1 MYTAKILR
9 KTADKQLKKLYVD
22 IAYHLD
28 GGVEP
33 EATET
38 KEFGI
43 EASLTDIARH
53 AKAQIARLEKADA
66 NLASIVVGD
75 IDLALAVDVVPTQA
89 ELDKQEWFRDFGR
102 LEQVQRLIDL
112 GVLTGSETAVV
123 NLRNKV
129 KTNFKAT
136 YVADM

>member
-9 KTADKQLKKLYVD
+9 PTSNKQLKKLYVD

-28 GGVEP
+28 GDVEP

-43 EASLTDIARH
+43 EASMADIARH
-53 AKAQIARLEKADA
+53 AKREIKRLEQADA
-66 NLASIVVGD
+66 NLATIVVGD
-75 IDLALAVDVVPTQA
+75 IDLTGVEDVPPTAA
-89 ELDKQEWFRDFGR
+89 ELAKQEWFRDFGR
-102 LEQVQRLIDL
+102 LERVQQLIDL

-129 KTNFKAT
+129 KANFKAT

>member
-9 KTADKQLKKLYVD
+9 RTADKQLKKLYVD

-28 GGVEP
+28 GGVTP

-66 NLASIVVGD
+66 NIAAIVEGD
-75 IDLALAVDVVPTQA
+75 IDLTLAVDVVPTA
-89 ELDKQEWFRDFGR
+89 DEIAKQEWFRDFGR
-102 LEQVQRLIDL
+102 LERVQQLIDL
-112 GVLTGSETAVV
+112 GVLTGTETPVV

-129 KTNFKAT
+129 KADFKAT